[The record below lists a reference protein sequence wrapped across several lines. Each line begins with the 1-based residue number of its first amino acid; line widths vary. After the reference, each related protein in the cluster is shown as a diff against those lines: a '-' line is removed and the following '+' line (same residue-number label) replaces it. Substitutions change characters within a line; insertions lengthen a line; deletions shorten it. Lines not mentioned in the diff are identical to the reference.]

1 VLAVWAM
8 GVALLTGLGLG
19 VEDRLAPST
28 LSVPGTESA
37 RGAEIIDR
45 QFGQAAPVAIL
56 LDGPQ
61 GELERQGP
69 ALVAAL
75 ERRAPGVR
83 AISPWSGANVIDDLH
98 PDPDTALVFAELPV
112 REDEEGDQI
121 LARVEAAVDEA
132 IAPPVEASLSGPVV
146 IGEAIKQ
153 ASLDATRRA
162 ELIALPVL
170 FLVLLFVFRS
180 PVAAAVPLL
189 FGGATVVATRGLVA
203 LFAGALEIDATAVS
217 AASMVGLAL
226 GVDYALLLVSR
237 YREGLHAGL
246 GVTEAVATARATAG
260 RTVVFA
266 GVVLGGA
273 MLAPLVLAPGALLT
287 SMAFVVMLVVVV
299 SVVNAVVAGPALLV
313 LLGART
319 ERWRIGSAREPRLG
333 GTLARALRRPG
344 AAALAVFLLAA
355 ALATPVLGFDTG
367 PPDVRQLPG
376 DHPARVAFERIES
389 EVGPGW
395 SAPFSVV
402 FERAG
407 AGPITEPATLRE
419 LARWQ
424 RELADEPEVE
434 TVVGAQQLVDE
445 ARGLLQGGRRLE
457 RSRRELAEGR
467 RGVRELADG
476 LARAREGVRELRAG
490 LTAAA
495 AGGDELAAGA
505 ARARAGAEQ
514 VREGLES
521 AASGAEA
528 ADEALAEL
536 AGGARELAA
545 GAAATRDGAG
555 ALEAGLGELAPGASR
570 LREGARE
577 LRRGLR
583 EGARSLRGLR
593 EPVSEAERRLE
604 EAFAL
609 LQAATVG
616 RLDPGY
622 AAWTEAVARA
632 LAALSG
638 RNPITGEPVQPPYD
652 GAVAGLEQ
660 AAGGL
665 REGAALAGRLATG
678 AGELAQGAER
688 LADGA
693 STLAAGVEEL
703 RSGSAELAAGAL
715 ELDRRAAELG
725 QGLRALAV
733 AAEGLAVGLGEL
745 EAGNGRLADEL
756 ASGAGR
762 TGALEVAL
770 GRAGSEVRQ
779 SAEGLR
785 AQQRGLERLERRS
798 PNLFD
803 SGYLL
808 LAGIEGAPEP
818 DREQAAGTVALR
830 TGGTALRMV
839 VVPAAA
845 PNTEEASAARE
856 LVDAR
861 ADEAAAETGAEVALT
876 GGIVDLEDYD
886 LATTER
892 MPLIVLGA
900 SVLAFLL
907 LVWVLRALLLAAIA
921 VALNLLTVA
930 VAFGVLTFLFQVLPG
945 APLGGPGFT
954 AAISAAAIFGLVFGL
969 SIDYE
974 VFLLGR
980 MREEYARGGDPE
992 RAIVRGLERTAG
1004 VITGAAAIML
1014 GVFVVFATS
1023 EVTTMREF
1031 GIGLAVA
1038 IALDAT
1044 LIRLVLLPALMKI
1057 AGERAWWLPEWLDRR
1072 LPHIAE

>member
-8 GVALLTGLGLG
+8 CVALLTGLGLG

-28 LSVPGTESA
+28 LSVPGSESA
-37 RGAEIIDR
+37 RGAEIIER
-45 QFGQAAPVAIL
+45 QFGGTTPVAVL
-56 LDGPQ
+56 LDGPPT
-61 GELERQGP
+61 ELERQGA
-69 ALVAAL
+69 ALVRAL

-83 AISPWSGANVIDDLH
+83 AISPWSGAEVIDDLR
-98 PDPDTALVFAELPV
+98 PDPGTALIFAELPV
-112 REDEEGDQI
+112 RDDEEGDEI
-121 LARVEAAVDEA
+121 LARVEGAVEEA
-132 IAPPVEASLSGPVV
+132 ISPPVEASLSGPVV

-203 LFAGALEIDATAVS
+203 LFAGAMEIDATAVS

-237 YREGLHAGL
+237 YREGLHGGL
-246 GVTEAVATARATAG
+246 GVAEAVATARATAG

-266 GVVLGGA
+266 GFVLGGA
-273 MLAPLVLAPGALLT
+273 MLSPLVLAPGALLT

-313 LLGART
+313 LVGERT
-319 ERWRIGSAREPRLG
+319 ERWRIGSGREPRLG

-344 AAALAVFLLAA
+344 AAALAVFLLAV

-367 PPDVRQLPG
+367 PPDVRQLPD

-407 AGPITEPATLRE
+407 EGPITEPETLRA

-424 RELADEPEVE
+424 RELAAEPEVE
-434 TVVGAQQLVDE
+434 SVVGAQQLVEE

-457 RSRRELAEGR
+457 RSRRELEEGR

-476 LARAREGVRELRAG
+476 LARARDGVEELRAG
-490 LTAAA
+490 LTEAS
-495 AGGDELAAGA
+495 AGGGELAAGA
-505 ARARAGAEQ
+505 ERARAGAEE
-514 VREGLES
+514 VRAGLER
-521 AASGAEA
+521 AARGAAA
-528 ADEALAEL
+528 ADAALGDL
-536 AGGARELAA
+536 AAGARELAD
-545 GAAATRDGAG
+545 GAAAARDGAD
-555 ALEAGLGELAPGASR
+555 ALAAGLGELAPGAAR
-570 LREGARE
+570 LREGVRE

-583 EGARSLRGLR
+583 TGARSLRALR
-593 EPVSEAERRLE
+593 EPVGEAERRLE
-604 EAFAL
+604 EAFTL
-609 LQAATVG
+609 LQAATIG
-616 RLDPGY
+616 RLDPNY
-622 AAWTEAVARA
+622 PAWTEAVARA

-638 RNPITGEPVQPPYD
+638 RNPLTGEPVEPGYD
-652 GAVAGLEQ
+652 GAVAALDE

-665 REGAALAGRLATG
+665 REGAALAGRLAAG
-678 AGELAQGAER
+678 AGELARGVER
-688 LADGA
+688 LAAGA
-693 STLAAGVEEL
+693 GELAAGVEEL
-703 RSGSAELAAGAL
+703 RSGAAGLAAGAL
-715 ELDRRAAELG
+715 ELDRRAAGLG
-725 QGLRALAV
+725 EGLETLAAATGALA
-733 AAEGLAVGLGEL
+733 AGLGEL
-745 EAGNGRLADEL
+745 EAGNARLAGEL
-756 ASGAGR
+756 SSGAAQ
-762 TGALEVAL
+762 TGGLEIAL
-770 GRAGSEVRQ
+770 GRASGEVRE
-779 SAEGLR
+779 SAAGLR

-798 PNLFD
+798 PNLFE

-818 DREQAAGTVALR
+818 DREQAEGTVALR

-861 ADEAAAETGAEVALT
+861 ADEAAAAAGAEVALT

-886 LATTER
+886 VATTER

-980 MREEYARGGDPE
+980 MREEYVRSGDPE
-992 RAIVRGLERTAG
+992 QAIVRGLERTAG

-1057 AGERAWWLPEWLDRR
+1057 AGERAWWLPGWLDRR